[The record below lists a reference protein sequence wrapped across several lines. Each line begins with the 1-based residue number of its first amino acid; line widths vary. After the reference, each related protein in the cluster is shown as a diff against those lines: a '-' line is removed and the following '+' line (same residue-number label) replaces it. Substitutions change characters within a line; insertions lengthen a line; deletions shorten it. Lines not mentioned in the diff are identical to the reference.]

1 VEKMI
6 QTIKVSELIPN
17 SDNPRTITDVQFEK
31 LKKSIEDFPEMLRL
45 RPIIARDLV
54 VLGGNMRLKALTEL
68 GIEETYVIDAKELTD
83 EQVKEF
89 IIKDNL
95 SFGRWDYDLLG
106 NLFDHMKLDEWGMEL
121 DPNMFKD
128 LEEFGQ
134 AIEHEEVDFSDYTIY
149 FGSEEEM
156 EFWYAFLKKLKNKF
170 QDYDN
175 VSERILA
182 YIAETYGQN
191 KMKESE
197 MIMKFIG
204 YRKNG

>member
-1 VEKMI
+1 MEKMI